1 MTRTK
6 QIVNQRGAV
15 ALEFALLLPVFLMIL
30 FVIIEFGRMMYGRE
44 IVTNAAR
51 EGARAG
57 IVARAPA
64 TTKPAGGAIT
74 AIANNYLMGTGI
86 NPADVTFT
94 SLGAQSAFPATLTVT
109 AQYRYN
115 FLIPYIPAVVGIP
128 NPLIINT
135 QVVMIHE

>member
-1 MTRTK
+1 MTSAKR
-6 QIVNQRGAV
+6 ILNERGIA
-15 ALEFALLLPVFLMIL
+15 AAEFALLLPVFLLIL
-30 FVIIEFGRMMYGRE
+30 FSIIEFGMLMYGRE

-57 IVARAPA
+57 IVIGPN
-64 TTKPAGGAIT
+64 KPAAGAIT
-74 AIANNYLMGTGI
+74 AIANNYLTGTGI

-94 SLGAQSAFPATLTVT
+94 PTGAGGVNPSTLTVQ
-109 AQYRYN
+109 AVYNYN

-128 NPLIINT
+128 NPLIITT